1 VSSFNALEEALE
13 RPVQTPDRGP
23 LAVKDQRP
31 YRSGSSAL
39 IFFNCASWLLNVTW
53 WRPIRHASRR
63 SSSAAL

>member
-1 VSSFNALEEALE
+1 LKKLWNARSKRRIAARSQL
-13 RPVQTPDRGP
+13 
-23 LAVKDQRP
+23 KDQRP